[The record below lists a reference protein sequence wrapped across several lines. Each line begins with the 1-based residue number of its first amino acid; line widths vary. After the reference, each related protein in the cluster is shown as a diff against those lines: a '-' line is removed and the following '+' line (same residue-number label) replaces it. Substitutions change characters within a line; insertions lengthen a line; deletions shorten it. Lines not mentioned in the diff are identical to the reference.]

1 MAHGILLTWN
11 APPDANATTIY
22 NVYRGTKAG
31 GEVMATPINPSPIT
45 GTSYDDPI
53 LAVGIA
59 EFYVVEAVTNGISS
73 GPSIEVTAMELPYA
87 PPNVT
92 AAQH

>member
-1 MAHGILLTWN
+1 MAHGILLKWDP
-11 APPDANATTIY
+11 PPDANATTVY
-22 NVYRGTKAG
+22 NVYRGTTKG
-31 GEVMATPINPSPIT
+31 GEVMTSPINSSPIT

-53 LAVGIA
+53 VAIGQA
-59 EFYVVEAVTNGISS
+59 EFYVVEAITNGTSS
-73 GPSIEVTAMELPYA
+73 GPSIEVTATELPYA